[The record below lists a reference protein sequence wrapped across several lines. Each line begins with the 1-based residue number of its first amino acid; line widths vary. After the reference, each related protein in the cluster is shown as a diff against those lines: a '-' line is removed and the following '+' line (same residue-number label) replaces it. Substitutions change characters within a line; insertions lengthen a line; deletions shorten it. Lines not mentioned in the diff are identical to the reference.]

1 MNVRVQD
8 MIVETCSC
16 NKGLSIWQIASEPR
30 MERLKVE
37 REHENAG
44 ERLLLQQAELKK
56 MVVSVLLAMHN
67 PSPIL
72 PALRPLHTRHHPP
85 HDTLSHLS
93 IIIFALPS
101 FGAISRSYRLTE
113 RWELANPWEGKARQ
127 GRSIQEEILLP
138 RRMCI
143 QIVSVYRG
151 VCEFHRHTRDRLRSV
166 ESFLAIICE
175 EWGGRRNWGV
185 WWAMISRLEMRWHS
199 VFDSTTL
206 SLECMLT
213 TGIGLLMK

>member
-1 MNVRVQD
+1 

-72 PALRPLHTRHHPP
+72 PHFVPCT
-85 HDTLSHLS
+85 
-93 IIIFALPS
+93 
-101 FGAISRSYRLTE
+101 
-113 RWELANPWEGKARQ
+113 
-127 GRSIQEEILLP
+127 
-138 RRMCI
+138 
-143 QIVSVYRG
+143 
-151 VCEFHRHTRDRLRSV
+151 
-166 ESFLAIICE
+166 LAIIHHMIHYLIINYNLRIAVFWSHFAFISAHGALRTCKPL
-175 EWGGRRNWGV
+175 GGQGKAGQEYSRRNPFAQAYV
-185 WWAMISRLEMRWHS
+185 HSNCFSLSRRL
-199 VFDSTTL
+199 
-206 SLECMLT
+206 
-213 TGIGLLMK
+213 